1 MLELQGWYLLKV
13 IQSNKNG
20 TPDLICFKDGKAFFI
35 ECKSE
40 TGKLSELQKYRHQ
53 ELKSKGFNVF
63 TINQLTDVTKIS
75 TIL

>member
-20 TPDLICFKDGKAFFI
+20 TPDLICFKDGKTFFI

-40 TGKLSELQKYRHQ
+40 TGKLSELQKYRHA
-53 ELKSKGFNVF
+53 ELIKKGFNVF